1 MKIIRNKFIP
11 FKGFK
16 AINLFGVLFVRGNA
30 YIGEKTIRHE
40 SIHTKQMREM
50 LYVPFYLWYG
60 IEWVIRYFAW
70 NFERTPY
77 DPHDPNDPND
87 KPYDRMSF
95 EKEAYANDH
104 DTEYLKNRKPYA
116 WFKYM

>member
-30 YIGEKTIRHE
+30 YISEKTIRHE

-70 NFERTPY
+70 SFEKKPC
-77 DPHDPNDPND
+77 DPND
-87 KPYDRMSF
+87 KPYDRMGF
-95 EKEAYANDH
+95 EKEAYSNDH
-104 DTEYLKNRKPYA
+104 DIEYLKNRKPYA
-116 WFKYM
+116 WFKYL